1 MLYSTVSLLMQ
12 FLYTDLIAVIL
23 DKKASTIVFYVTI
36 ILTIIQNFNIK
47 KMDIPIIKYIYSE
60 WQVLVKRVK

>member
-1 MLYSTVSLLMQ
+1 MQ

-23 DKKASTIVFYVTI
+23 DKKASTIIFYVTI

-47 KMDIPIIKYIYSE
+47 KMDIPIINVSTVNGKFLSKELSKYKTCCI
-60 WQVLVKRVK
+60 

>member
-1 MLYSTVSLLMQ
+1 MQ

>member
-1 MLYSTVSLLMQ
+1 MQ

-36 ILTIIQNFNIK
+36 ILTIIQNFNIN

>member
-1 MLYSTVSLLMQ
+1 MQ

-47 KMDIPIIKYIYSE
+47 KMDISIIKYIYSE